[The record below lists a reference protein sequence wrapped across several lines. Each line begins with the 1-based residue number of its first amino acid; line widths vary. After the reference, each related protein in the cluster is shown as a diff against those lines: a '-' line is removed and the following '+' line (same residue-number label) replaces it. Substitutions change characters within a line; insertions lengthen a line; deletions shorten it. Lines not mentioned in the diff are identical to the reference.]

1 MPAPRQARKKALAGR
16 VQHRFMALIIPAR
29 RVLGLVE
36 GTRIRRR
43 AALVLS
49 CLLAAASSGGCAWL
63 DAKQRQLAL
72 RPTPTRAADLAAEP
86 RPGDER
92 WTVPVTAEDGG
103 VQQLALWWLPQL
115 GAHAPALLYLH
126 GTFRNL
132 YGNAPKIA
140 ALREAGFSI
149 LAVDYRGWGDS
160 SPIIPSEE
168 TIAAD
173 ALVAWSELA
182 RRQPAPGRRVI
193 FGHSMGGAVAVRLA
207 SGLRHG
213 HDYGALVLESTF
225 TRLPDVAAE
234 AGFWG
239 RVAAGV
245 TTLEFDSLAR
255 IGRVDAPIVML
266 HGDADDTVP
275 VQLGRRLRDAAPP
288 GVRWVEFPGGPHSR
302 LHSHDPDLYRETMR
316 QLIDRLTPPT
326 ALPPATSTP

>member
-1 MPAPRQARKKALAGR
+1 M
-16 VQHRFMALIIPAR
+16 
-29 RVLGLVE
+29 
-36 GTRIRRR
+36 
-43 AALVLS
+43 
-49 CLLAAASSGGCAWL
+49 GGCAWL

-72 RPTPTRAADLAAEP
+72 RPTPAGPADVAGVAASV

-92 WTVPVTAEDGG
+92 WTVPVTAADGSE
-103 VQQLALWWLPQL
+103 QHLALWWLPQPDD
-115 GAHAPALLYLH
+115 AHAPALLYLH

-132 YGNAPKIA
+132 YRNQPKID
-140 ALREAGFSI
+140 ALREAGFAI

-168 TIAAD
+168 TITAD
-173 ALVAWSELA
+173 ARLAWSELV
-182 RRQPAPGRRVI
+182 RRQPAPGQRVI
-193 FGHSMGGAVAVRLA
+193 FGHSLGGAVAVRLA

-234 AGFWG
+234 VGFWG
-239 RVAAGV
+239 RVAASV

-255 IGRVDAPIVML
+255 IGQVDAPIVML

-275 VQLGRRLRDAAPP
+275 VHLGRRLRDAAPP

-302 LHSHDPDLYRETMR
+302 LHSHDPDLYRDTMR
-316 QLIDRLTPPT
+316 QVIDSLKPSA
-326 ALPPATSTP
+326 ALPPATPTP